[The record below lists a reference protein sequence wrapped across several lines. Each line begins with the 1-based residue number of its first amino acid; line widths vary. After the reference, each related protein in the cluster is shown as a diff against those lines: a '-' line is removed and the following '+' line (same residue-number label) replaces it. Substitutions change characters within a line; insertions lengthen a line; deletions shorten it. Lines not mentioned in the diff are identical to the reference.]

1 MHDSL
6 RKLSP
11 KHEFFAGI
19 DSDGCVFDSMEVK
32 QKEFFIPLALEHF
45 NLYPVAE
52 ILRKT
57 WDHVNLYSINRGSN
71 RFLSFIR
78 VFDLLSSDELVRR
91 SGVKLPDTSELRRWV
106 SSERKLGNEN
116 LRKYFES
123 HSDPSLE
130 KILLWSEDLNR
141 EISLRMRKIP
151 PFSHVRAALEEI
163 ASAADIV
170 IISQTPYEAL
180 EKEWREN
187 DLVKYVSEIA
197 GQEHG
202 TKQEQIAAAAVGKY
216 DFDKILMIGDAKG
229 DLDAALANGVLFYP
243 VIPGREDE
251 SWEKL
256 VTDGFARF
264 KKGTF
269 YGEYQETLI
278 RTFLASLPE

>member
-1 MHDSL
+1 
-6 RKLSP
+6 
-11 KHEFFAGI
+11 
-19 DSDGCVFDSMEVK
+19 
-32 QKEFFIPLALEHF
+32 
-45 NLYPVAE
+45 
-52 ILRKT
+52 
-57 WDHVNLYSINRGSN
+57 
-71 RFLSFIR
+71 
-78 VFDLLSSDELVRR
+78 
-91 SGVKLPDTSELRRWV
+91 
-106 SSERKLGNEN
+106 
-116 LRKYFES
+116 
-123 HSDPSLE
+123 
-130 KILLWSEDLNR
+130 
-141 EISLRMRKIP
+141 
-151 PFSHVRAALEEI
+151 VRAALEEI